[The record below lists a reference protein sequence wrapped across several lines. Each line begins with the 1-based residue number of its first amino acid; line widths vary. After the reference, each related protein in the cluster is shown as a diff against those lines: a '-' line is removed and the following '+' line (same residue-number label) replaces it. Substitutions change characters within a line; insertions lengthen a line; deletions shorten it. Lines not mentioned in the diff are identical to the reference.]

1 MSLFCSKFDL
11 SSFNGI
17 VFSVFSDLIEEI
29 KSFKAE
35 LRKEA
40 DAEVQ
45 LMRVEKDE
53 LLEMIRNMEIEME
66 SLKTSAKECK

>member
-1 MSLFCSKFDL
+1 MF
-11 SSFNGI
+11 
-17 VFSVFSDLIEEI
+17 FSVCSDLLEEI

-35 LRKEA
+35 VRKEA

-53 LLEMIRNMEIEME
+53 LLEMIRNMEIEMD
-66 SLKTSAKECK
+66 SLKTSWKECK